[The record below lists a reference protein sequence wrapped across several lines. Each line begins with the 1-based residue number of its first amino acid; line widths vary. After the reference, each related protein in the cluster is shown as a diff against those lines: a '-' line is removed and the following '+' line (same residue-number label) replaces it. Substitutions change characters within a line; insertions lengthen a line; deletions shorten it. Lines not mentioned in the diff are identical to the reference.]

1 MIKYEKIIRWQDKL
15 KALREEY
22 NLSTKTIAEFLNMKE
37 KEYVAVENGGET
49 ISVEKLDML
58 CSLYGITIPDFEN
71 CKLNSRIPSLKK
83 AELNKQNA
91 SLLKALS
98 SLNKVLLSED
108 FMINIIEKVNKE
120 KK

>member
-1 MIKYEKIIRWQDKL
+1 MINCKKLVRWQDKI

-22 NLSTKTIAEFLNMKE
+22 NLSTKTIAEFLGME
-37 KEYVAVENGGET
+37 EREYVAVENGGET

-83 AELNKQNA
+83 ANLDKQDI

-98 SLNKVLLSED
+98 SLSKVLLSED

-120 KK
+120 KR